1 MKMKKQLTAQALK
14 MTNSGN
20 NNNNNNI
27 QSGQS
32 KVSQL
37 ASFVAVLGA

>member
-14 MTNSGN
+14 MTNSG